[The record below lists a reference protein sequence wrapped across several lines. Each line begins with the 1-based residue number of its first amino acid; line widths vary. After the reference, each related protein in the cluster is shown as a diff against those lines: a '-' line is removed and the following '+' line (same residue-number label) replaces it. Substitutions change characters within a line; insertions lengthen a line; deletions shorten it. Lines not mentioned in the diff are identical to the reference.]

1 MIALQFKAG
10 VLPFEIVLEHA
21 AVHVHV
27 TGCSHPRAVFSCVCF
42 FDATDKPIFLHT
54 FSEHVCNVVFLDIN
68 NEQFE
73 ADGCS
78 QALGTKQHMFS

>member
-54 FSEHVCNVVFLDIN
+54 FSEHVCNVVFFGY
-68 NEQFE
+68 Q
-73 ADGCS
+73 
-78 QALGTKQHMFS
+78 Q